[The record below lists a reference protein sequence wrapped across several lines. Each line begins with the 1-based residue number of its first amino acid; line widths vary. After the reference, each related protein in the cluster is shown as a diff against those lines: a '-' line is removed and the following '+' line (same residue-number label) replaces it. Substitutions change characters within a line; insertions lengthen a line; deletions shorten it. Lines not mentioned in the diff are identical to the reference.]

1 MNAIT
6 GVLRAAEEAPQ
17 VSPGVIG
24 FAATAIIAVFIILLL
39 IDLARRVRRVNQ
51 RAMIREQLE
60 AEYAAREAGELS
72 ADDVPDVAR
81 AADPDAEPRPNSAD

>member
-1 MNAIT
+1 MSAIT
-6 GVLRAAEEAPQ
+6 GLLLAAEEAPQ

-24 FAATAIIAVFIILLL
+24 FAATAVIAVFIILLL

-60 AEYAAREAGELS
+60 AEYAARDAGELP
-72 ADDVPDVAR
+72 ADGT
-81 AADPDAEPRPNSAD
+81 PDAAGSRDANSRPGSAE